1 MKKIK
6 DIAAIS
12 SGDIFGSAMSAIFWF
27 YLASQID
34 PSSYGEIFWFLGI
47 AGIFSTI
54 ALFGTV
60 STITVYTAKKIQIQ
74 STLNFISLSA
84 SVILSLIVIVLFPS
98 FYTIDVG
105 IILIAYVINTLA
117 IGDLLG
123 RKQYTSYSKY
133 TFVQKGLTLGLGFLF
148 FHLFGYEAIIFA
160 LACSYMFYI
169 KRIYS
174 IFREMKIDFGLIK
187 QRIGFITNN
196 YLIILVTSAVG
207 GGQIDKIIIVPLLG
221 FTLLGN
227 YSLALQAISVMM
239 IFSSVF
245 YKYIL
250 PQDSS
255 GKNTKNLKIFAI
267 LVSILISLVGIFLG
281 PILIEM
287 FFPEYLEAKDA
298 IQIMSIAIVPS
309 TIALIFQS
317 RFLGSEK
324 SGVVLIGNIIS
335 LIILTCGMI
344 ILGLNFGIVGL
355 ACSLV
360 IATSAKTVFFLFTY
374 YKNNNGVDYVRT

>member
-1 MKKIK
+1 MTAIKKIK
-6 DIAAIS
+6 DIAAIG
-12 SGDIFGSAMSAIFWF
+12 SGDIFGSAISAVFWF

-54 ALFGTV
+54 AMFGTIN
-60 STITVYTAKKIQIQ
+60 TITVYTAKKIQIQ

-133 TFVQKGLTLGLGFLF
+133 TLVQKGLTLGLGFLF

-187 QRIGFITNN
+187 QKIGFITNN
-196 YLIILVTSAVG
+196 YLTFLLSGAVG
-207 GGQIDKIIIVPLLG
+207 GGQVDKIIVAPLLG
-221 FTLLGN
+221 FAILGN
-227 YSLALQAISVMM
+227 YSLALQIINVMM
-239 IFSSVF
+239 IFPSIL
-245 YKYIL
+245 YKYLL
-250 PQDSS
+250 PEESTGTSNKQV
-255 GKNTKNLKIFAI
+255 KIFVI
-267 LVSILISLVGIFLG
+267 IFSIFISILGIFIAPMLIENFFPKFIEAVNAIKIMSLAVIPASIALILESQFLGNERSKIVIIGTCISLVLLTIG
-281 PILIEM
+281 M
-287 FFPEYLEAKDA
+287 
-298 IQIMSIAIVPS
+298 IV
-309 TIALIFQS
+309 
-317 RFLGSEK
+317 LGSW
-324 SGVVLIGNIIS
+324 
-335 LIILTCGMI
+335 
-344 ILGLNFGIVGL
+344 FGITGV
-355 ACSLV
+355 AWSLV
-360 IATSAKTVFFLFTY
+360 IATTAKTSFYLIKNFKFT
-374 YKNNNGVDYVRT
+374 